1 MPCFHPVKAFR
12 SLERGESGRYGV
24 TFNSTKALI
33 EGSSFEVPCGKC
45 MGCRVDKSREWAAR
59 CVHEA
64 QMHHNNCFLTLTFN
78 DDKLPEDYSIRIR
91 DMQLFMKRFRDKT
104 KARVSYYYV
113 GEYGDR
119 EDRPHYHALI
129 FGYDFDDKKLFT
141 IKNKKR
147 IYTSEKLTELWPF
160 GFSTTAEVNYQ
171 TAAYCARYAM
181 KKIGGDMAAEH
192 YMRVHPVTGKLHR
205 VEPEFAKQSTR
216 PAIGKRWF
224 EKYKSD
230 VFPSDF
236 IIVDGKKHPV
246 PKYYLKLLAEEE
258 LKRIKRARGPH
269 PHKLHQRQEQRAN
282 NTKARRAVR
291 EEVFVSRINRLK
303 RDLK

>member
-1 MPCFHPVKAFR
+1 
-12 SLERGESGRYGV
+12 
-24 TFNSTKALI
+24 
-33 EGSSFEVPCGKC
+33 
-45 MGCRVDKSREWAAR
+45 
-59 CVHEA
+59 
-64 QMHHNNCFLTLTFN
+64 MHQANCFVTLTFS
-78 DDKLPEDYSIRIR
+78 DDKLPDDYSVHIRE
-91 DMQLFMKRFRDKT
+91 MQLFMKRFRDHT
-104 KARVSYYYV
+104 KARVSFYGV
-113 GEYGDR
+113 GEYGDL
-119 EDRPHYHALI
+119 EQRPHYHALI
-129 FGYDFDDKKLFT
+129 FGYDFTDKVLFT

-147 IYTSEKLTELWPF
+147 IYTSETLTKLWPF

-181 KKIGGDMAAEH
+181 KKIGGEAALEH
-192 YMRVHPVTGKLHR
+192 YMRVHPVTGKLHQ
-205 VEPEFAKQSTR
+205 VEPEFATQSTR

-246 PKYYLKLLAEEE
+246 PKYYLKLLEEE
-258 LKRIKRARGPH
+258 ERKRLKRKRGPH

-291 EEVFVSRINRLK
+291 EEVFTSRINRLK
-303 RDLK
+303 RELK